1 MAINHQ
7 EITTDITLEIDEVD
21 IPLADF
27 TAACEAFSGLV
38 KELARHVEP
47 KVPANSWNVRVY
59 EGSAGLGLA
68 AMPGTF
74 SAGAVGRLRQ
84 EIREGLEM
92 LTNGFRPI
100 AFTDRA
106 IEHARNLGSLFK
118 RKLGEPGVRVWY
130 GREASQHVGRV
141 IAQNAKAMLEAAY
154 EEEGSIEGRLER
166 LDAHNHL
173 QLVVYDVLDDRAI
186 KCEVDDELLNQAQ
199 EHWRK
204 RVEVIG
210 RVRYRKDGHAVSIK
224 AKEIIGFPGPDDI
237 PSLDEV
243 RRMLST
249 K

>member
-1 MAINHQ
+1 
-7 EITTDITLEIDEVD
+7 
-21 IPLADF
+21 
-27 TAACEAFSGLV
+27 
-38 KELARHVEP
+38 
-47 KVPANSWNVRVY
+47 
-59 EGSAGLGLA
+59 
-68 AMPGTF
+68 
-74 SAGAVGRLRQ
+74 
-84 EIREGLEM
+84 
-92 LTNGFRPI
+92 
-100 AFTDRA
+100 
-106 IEHARNLGSLFK
+106 
-118 RKLGEPGVRVWY
+118 
-130 GREASQHVGRV
+130 
-141 IAQNAKAMLEAAY
+141 MLEAAY